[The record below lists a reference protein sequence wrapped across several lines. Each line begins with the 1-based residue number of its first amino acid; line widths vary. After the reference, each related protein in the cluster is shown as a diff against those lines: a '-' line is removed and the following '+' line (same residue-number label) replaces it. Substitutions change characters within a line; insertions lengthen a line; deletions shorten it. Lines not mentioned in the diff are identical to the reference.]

1 MQVIKVSLNNRI
13 LYVCLSE
20 VINGSE
26 KHVLD
31 LMEAINR
38 NVAYEVL
45 LVTYHGDFAD
55 RCEQLGISVIR
66 IRKEMFMIYDLTMV
80 IFRFKPQILHAH
92 LGRSGLYGRILG
104 YVLRVPIIIYTDHAW
119 AQENYDLCYWGR
131 SIHKFIYR
139 LLSKITTKII
149 AVSPAVY
156 DYLLNDINISS
167 SVLLLINNGVKK
179 KKDITKEKGLL
190 MRFGYIGRL
199 EDEKNVICLLKAVN
213 LLKKER
219 FVLKIIGDG
228 SQKEWLQD
236 YCIENDL
243 EDKVIFMGYLSSDEI
258 DNVYRQ
264 LDVVILPSKRETF
277 GLVLAE
283 GMMNGCPCIGSNIGG
298 IKYIIDNGFNGYL
311 FKSDDHYDLAKKM
324 KTYINDPSKIM
335 KHGINARKKALEEYC
350 INRMVIEVEKVY
362 DEELKKYIK

>member
-1 MQVIKVSLNNRI
+1 M
-13 LYVCLSE
+13 
-20 VINGSE
+20 
-26 KHVLD
+26 
-31 LMEAINR
+31 
-38 NVAYEVL
+38 
-45 LVTYHGDFAD
+45 
-55 RCEQLGISVIR
+55 
-66 IRKEMFMIYDLTMV
+66 
-80 IFRFKPQILHAH
+80 
-92 LGRSGLYGRILG
+92 
-104 YVLRVPIIIYTDHAW
+104 
-119 AQENYDLCYWGR
+119 
-131 SIHKFIYR
+131 
-139 LLSKITTKII
+139 
-149 AVSPAVY
+149 
-156 DYLLNDINISS
+156 
-167 SVLLLINNGVKK
+167 LINNGVKE

-311 FKSDDHYDLAKKM
+311 FKSDDIGRAH
-324 KTYINDPSKIM
+324 
-335 KHGINARKKALEEYC
+335 
-350 INRMVIEVEKVY
+350 V
-362 DEELKKYIK
+362 